1 MSDIV
6 LLSGSPSEQ
15 SRSEKVLD
23 YLDKL
28 IVEEGLSTTKI
39 SVSSVSPEDLFYAR
53 FDSEAIKEITE
64 TIQQARG
71 VIVASPVYKASY
83 SGILK
88 ALIDLL
94 PQDVLKDTPVFPIM
108 SGGSKSH
115 LLAIEYAL
123 KPLLATLKGQ
133 NLKGVYLL
141 DHQIDKSKPSR
152 PITDEDCDQRLKKQL
167 VYFLQII
174 QKQVPLML

>member
-23 YLDKL
+23 YLDRL
-28 IVEEGLSTTKI
+28 VVEEGLSTTKI
-39 SVSSVSPEDLFYAR
+39 SVRNVSPEDLFYAR
-53 FDSEAIKEITE
+53 FDSEAIEEITE
-64 TIQQARG
+64 TIQQAKG
-71 VIVASPVYKASY
+71 IIVASPVYKASY

-94 PQDVLKDTPVFPIM
+94 PQDVLKDTPVLPIM

-141 DHQIDKSKPSR
+141 DDQIDKSRPSH
-152 PITDEDCDQRLKKQL
+152 PITDIDCEQRLKKQL

>member
-23 YLDKL
+23 YLDRL
-28 IVEEGLSTTKI
+28 VVEEGLSTTKI
-39 SVSSVSPEDLFYAR
+39 SVRNVSPEDLFYAR
-53 FDSEAIKEITE
+53 YDSEAIEKITE
-64 TIQQARG
+64 TIQQAKG

-94 PQDVLKDTPVFPIM
+94 PQDVLKDTPVLPIM

-141 DHQIDKSKPSR
+141 DDQIDKSSPSH
-152 PITDEDCDQRLKKQL
+152 PIIDVDCEQRLKKQL

>member
-1 MSDIV
+1 MSEIV

-23 YLDKL
+23 YLNQL
-28 IVEEGLSTTKI
+28 VVEEGLSTTKI
-39 SVSSVSPEDLFYAR
+39 SVRSVSPEDLFYAR
-53 FDSEAIKEITE
+53 FDSEAIGEIAE
-64 TIQQARG
+64 TIQQAKG

-94 PQDVLKDTPVFPIM
+94 PQDVLKDTPVLPIM

-141 DHQIDKSKPSR
+141 DDQIDKSKPSR
-152 PITDEDCDQRLKKQL
+152 PITDEDCDQRLQKQL
-167 VYFLQII
+167 GYFLQII
-174 QKQVPLML
+174 QKQVPLTL

>member
-1 MSDIV
+1 MSEIV
-6 LLSGSPSEQ
+6 LLSGSPSEE
-15 SRSEKVLD
+15 SRSELVLN
-23 YLDKL
+23 YLAQLVDQ
-28 IVEEGLSTTKI
+28 EGLSTEKI
-39 SVSSVSPEDLFYAR
+39 SVRNVSPEDLFYAR
-53 FDSEAIKEITE
+53 YDSEAIEEIAT
-64 TIQQARG
+64 TIQQAKG

-108 SGGSKSH
+108 TGGSKSH

-141 DHQIDKSKPSR
+141 DHQIDKSNPVQ
-152 PITDEDCDQRLKKQL
+152 PITNEDCDQRLKKQL
-167 VYFLQII
+167 VYFLQVI
-174 QKQVPLML
+174 KNQVPIAF